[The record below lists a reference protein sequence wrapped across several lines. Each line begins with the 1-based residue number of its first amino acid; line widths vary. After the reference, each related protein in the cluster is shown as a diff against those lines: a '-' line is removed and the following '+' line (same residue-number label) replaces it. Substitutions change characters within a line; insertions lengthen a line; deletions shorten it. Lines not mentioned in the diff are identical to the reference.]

1 MTTIALTELTQ
12 ATLEGNGV
20 FDTLMR
26 ANKAHLESEFAKG
39 RLKGPEYATVYL
51 GSLQAVMQTALAF
64 LAQRQKIDLE
74 AQLLT
79 QQIAQT
85 IAQTALTNAQLLQTQ
100 AQKLQVEAQTAL
112 ITQQRLNA
120 VDDLQTN
127 VKQRNKIDSEII
139 LLDMK
144 AVTERAQT
152 QTNISAIDSVLGK
165 QIGLY
170 QAQAD
175 GFKRDAEQKVAKM
188 LIDTWNVR
196 RTTDEATVVDAT
208 NKLSDIY
215 VGQAVTKMFT
225 GIGI

>member
-12 ATLEGNGV
+12 ATLEGSGV

-39 RLKGPEYATVYL
+39 RLSGPEYATVYL
-51 GSLQAVMQTALAF
+51 GSLQAVMQTALTF

-79 QQIAQT
+79 QQIANAVIEAT
-85 IAQTALTNAQLLQTQ
+85 VLT
-100 AQKLQVEAQTAL
+100 AQK
-112 ITQQRLNA
+112 
-120 VDDLQTN
+120 
-127 VKQRNKIDSEII
+127 NKLVAELELVTSTVNKSASEI
-139 LLDMK
+139 LLLNQKTSTEK
-144 AVTERAQT
+144 AQV
-152 QTNISAIDSVLGK
+152 SSVGVDVDSVVGRQK
-165 QIGLY
+165 VLY
-170 QAQAD
+170 LAQSD
-175 GFKRDAEQKVAKM
+175 GFTRDAEQKVAKM

-208 NKLSDIY
+208 NKLSDTH

>member
-12 ATLEGNGV
+12 ATLEGSGV

-85 IAQTALTNAQLLQTQ
+85 IAQAALTNAQLLQTQ

-175 GFKRDAEQKVAKM
+175 GFKRDAEQKAAKM